1 MSLYVFPGHKS
12 FSDRALS
19 DLGLNAQTL
28 TRRPPAALASLAHLC
43 AQASTAPQSSVAEIM
58 LHAAILRDQLVAAGH
73 AADLMI
79 AEVTAARTPAL
90 PASHP

>member
-12 FSDRALS
+12 FSDRAVS
-19 DLGLNAQTL
+19 DLGLKAQTL
-28 TRRPPAALASLAHLC
+28 TRRPPEALASLAHLC
-43 AQASTAPQSSVAEIM
+43 AQSSVAEIM
-58 LHAAILRDQLVAAGH
+58 LQAATLRDQLVAAGH

-79 AEVTAARTPAL
+79 AEVTAARAPAL